1 MQLELEN
8 ALTILKEYKEFNQ
21 NQFTEKNSILFF
33 DYKLFI

>member
-21 NQFTEKNSILFF
+21 NQFTESNSKIIL
-33 DYKLFI
+33 